1 MNAVKK
7 LLGYLWML
15 MAPALICFLVYQA
28 VEKISAATEIQ
39 KSNVALQWV
48 IILLVFTPIC
58 IGFFIFGK
66 YASTNE
72 YANFWYVGRGRPTIL
87 YNK

>member
-1 MNAVKK
+1 MNSVKK

-28 VEKISAATEIQ
+28 VEKISAATDIQ
-39 KSNVALQWV
+39 KANITLQWV
-48 IILLVFTPIC
+48 IILLVFIPIC

-72 YANFWYVGRGRPTIL
+72 YAQLPESSTEIE
-87 YNK
+87 

>member
-7 LLGYLWML
+7 LLGYVWML
-15 MAPALICFLVYQA
+15 IAPALICFLVYQA

-48 IILLVFTPIC
+48 IILLVFIPIC
-58 IGFFIFGK
+58 VGFFIFGK

-72 YANFWYVGRGRPTIL
+72 YAHLPESSTEIE
-87 YNK
+87 

>member
-1 MNAVKK
+1 MNSVKK
-7 LLGYLWML
+7 LLGYVWML

-28 VEKISAATEIQ
+28 VEKISAATDIQ
-39 KSNVALQWV
+39 KANITLQWV
-48 IILLVFTPIC
+48 IILLVFIPIC

-72 YANFWYVGRGRPTIL
+72 YAHLSESSTEIE
-87 YNK
+87 

>member
-7 LLGYLWML
+7 LLGYVWML

-28 VEKISAATEIQ
+28 VEKISAASEIQ
-39 KSNVALQWV
+39 RANVALQWV

-58 IGFFIFGK
+58 VGFFIFGK
-66 YASTNE
+66 YASANDYAHLPESSNE
-72 YANFWYVGRGRPTIL
+72 L
-87 YNK
+87 E